1 MLSRMLSGLMITC
14 VGLVAIFGFFAL
26 LGLFSPAD
34 VVWLTVGMAVLAC
47 VAMVHSL
54 RVRHQLSSHGHEETH
69 RAVNLL
75 RERRGF

>member
-1 MLSRMLSGLMITC
+1 MVSKTLSGLMITC
-14 VGLVAIFGFFAL
+14 VGIVVLFAFFAL

-34 VVWLTVGMAVLAC
+34 VLWLTLAMAFLA
-47 VAMVHSL
+47 AIATIHSL
-54 RVRHQLSSHGHEETH
+54 RVRHHLAGRGDEQTH